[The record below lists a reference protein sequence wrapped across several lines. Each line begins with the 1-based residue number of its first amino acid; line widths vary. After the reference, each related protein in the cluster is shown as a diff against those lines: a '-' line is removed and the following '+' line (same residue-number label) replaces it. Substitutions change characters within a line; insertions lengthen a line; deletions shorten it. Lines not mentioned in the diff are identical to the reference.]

1 MNDRNPDAPGAARPE
16 AELFDAL
23 PLRWLLLALALW
35 IGLAALLATLQ
46 HLQQQVPPAGLVL
59 VSRMRALLGESI
71 IYFLGPV
78 GLLLLIWLLAGP
90 LLRRWDANFTE
101 ALTAGLKFGSITFAA
116 SAVLWAGLAGWAFT
130 QGNDPWEALPG
141 ITPPYLDNF
150 LARHSALS
158 VSTFGGT
165 HWLILHDADGHSV
178 SLDGDDLVD
187 AEVRFQPCPPGVV
200 DAAQLG
206 GIPPYPGAQCSTLLH
221 LRRGGVERVV
231 YAFEVVRDNDL
242 KSIESHFARW
252 AEALGAQHRFQG
264 GPNHYTFEA
273 HKGDSAWDLRLFKV
287 RGSTTAIYIPKDGR
301 TRPWAPKD
309 TAAPMR

>member
-221 LRRGGVERVV
+221 LRCGGVQRVI
-231 YAFEVVRDNDL
+231 YAFEVVR
-242 KSIESHFARW
+242 E
-252 AEALGAQHRFQG
+252 
-264 GPNHYTFEA
+264 
-273 HKGDSAWDLRLFKV
+273 LRLKF
-287 RGSTTAIYIPKDGR
+287 RCAL
-301 TRPWAPKD
+301 
-309 TAAPMR
+309 